1 MGGTVDDSNGDQSSS
16 VVSENFKKEQ
26 SLEVQNKSDII
37 QSNSVES
44 QSYQSSGA
52 ETQQSQSYHSSGEET
67 KQSQSYQSSGIETQQ
82 SQSYQSPGA
91 ETQQSQSYQS
101 SAEET
106 KQSRKKK
113 GMDIE

>member
-52 ETQQSQSYHSSGEET
+52 ET